1 MAPGREP
8 FPPYAISLNVAGIP
22 VLLVGGGAV
31 AERKALALRAS
42 GVLLTVV
49 SPTLT
54 PLLREWAQR
63 EELTHIPRP
72 YENGDVV
79 RTGARLVFA
88 ATSSATVNSAVAR
101 EAMRRRVWVNVASRS
116 GDESQPGSFAVPAVV
131 RRDPLRI
138 AVSTGGASPLLA
150 RLVREW
156 LDERLA
162 PELAGLAR
170 WMRAVRRRQG
180 DGDEQVTAEQ
190 ITVEQVAAAAQSWL
204 RGDDGPLRLL
214 HGRLEAAD
222 GGAAGALPAAPPLS
236 GERHGTDD
244 GEVLT

>member
-31 AERKALALRAS
+31 AERKALALRVS
-42 GVLLTVV
+42 GVSLTVV

-79 RTGARLVFA
+79 RTGAGLVFA
-88 ATSSATVNSAVAR
+88 ATSNATVNDAVAR
-101 EAMRRRVWVNVASRS
+101 EAISRRVWVNIASRS
-116 GDESQPGSFAVPAVV
+116 GDERQPGSFVVPAVV

-150 RLVREW
+150 HLVREW
-156 LDERLA
+156 LDEQLA
-162 PELAGLAR
+162 PELAGLAL
-170 WMRAVRRRQG
+170 WMHAVRRRQ
-180 DGDEQVTAEQ
+180 VTG
-190 ITVEQVAAAAQSWL
+190 EQVAAAAQSWL